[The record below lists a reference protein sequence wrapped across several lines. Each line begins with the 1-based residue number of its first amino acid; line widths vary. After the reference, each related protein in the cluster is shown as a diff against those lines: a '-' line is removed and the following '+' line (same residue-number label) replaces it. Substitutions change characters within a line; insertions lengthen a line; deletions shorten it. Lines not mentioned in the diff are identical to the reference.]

1 MAPMNIRSYRPAELE
16 TLRKLT
22 VEAFHGTSIDQ
33 NIEKRFGLIHDHDWQ
48 WRKARQIDADA
59 AANPTGLFVAEED
72 GQIIG
77 FVTTR
82 VDPEAGIGLI
92 SHLVVAAGRRGQ
104 GLGKQLIHYAL
115 HYFRSLGLTHAKID
129 TLDQNATGQHLF
141 PACGF
146 TEVARQIH
154 YFMDLR
160 GV

>member
-1 MAPMNIRSYRPAELE
+1 MLIRIYRPADLE
-16 TLRKLT
+16 TLRRLT
-22 VEAFHGTSIDQ
+22 VEAFDGVSIDQ

-48 WRKARQIDADA
+48 WRKARPIDADA
-59 AANPTGLFVAEED
+59 AANPAGLFVAEEE
-72 GQIIG
+72 GAIVG

-82 VDPEAGIGLI
+82 IDPEAGIGHI
-92 SHLVVAAGRRGQ
+92 PHLVVAAGRRGQ
-104 GLGKQLIHYAL
+104 GLGKLLIHHAL
-115 HYFRSLGLTHAKID
+115 DYFRSLGLTHAKID